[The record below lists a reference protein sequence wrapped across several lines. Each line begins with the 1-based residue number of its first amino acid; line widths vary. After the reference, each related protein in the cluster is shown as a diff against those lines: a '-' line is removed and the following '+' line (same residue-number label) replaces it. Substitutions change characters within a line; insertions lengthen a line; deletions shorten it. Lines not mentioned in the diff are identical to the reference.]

1 MVLDAEQSRAHMFKV
16 PGKIFDQSLEHTQQ
30 INQVEVPLPA
40 VPSVSISQIDQD
52 YQMIDLHL
60 DDNLRRKI
68 LTLEY
73 MDFAKLIPKGKS
85 IRDDDG

>member
-1 MVLDAEQSRAHMFKV
+1 
-16 PGKIFDQSLEHTQQ
+16 
-30 INQVEVPLPA
+30 
-40 VPSVSISQIDQD
+40 
-52 YQMIDLHL
+52 MIDSHL

-68 LTLEY
+68 LSLEY